1 MTLTRTRNFAVFIT
15 AVMAFQ
21 FLTNILQLVW
31 ETDRVSWHW
40 FGVVV
45 FTLLT
50 AAGVVTIVKAIR
62 AIRSFEAE
70 NGRDAGR
77 QRPVGDR

>member
-1 MTLTRTRNFAVFIT
+1 M
-15 AVMAFQ
+15 
-21 FLTNILQLVW
+21 FLLSAQIIRLVDSG
-31 ETDRVSWHW
+31 ENSAWHW
-40 FGVVV
+40 FGVAVFAVLMGAAVV
-45 FTLLT
+45 S
-50 AAGVVTIVKAIR
+50 VVKADR